1 MPGTSTSCC
10 TELIGAY
17 TGNTSAGADAEGA
30 SGEAA
35 AEAAAA
41 DEEAPADAAAPD
53 EVAEA
58 AKAIEEA
65 TGKAAAEEEPAESA
79 ESADSPSLA
88 PASTAESE
96 EALKEMEE
104 GRERAES
111 QLVSDKDSAVLDAR
125 GDVLMKDAI
134 LLFRALCKL
143 AMKPLL
149 EGTRAVPGSLLM
161 SQVVQVSQLKMFR

>member
-65 TGKAAAEEEPAESA
+65 TGEAAAEEEPA

-149 EGTRAVPGSLLM
+149 EGTRAVPGSLLV
-161 SQVVQVSQLKMFR
+161 SQVVQVSQLRMFR